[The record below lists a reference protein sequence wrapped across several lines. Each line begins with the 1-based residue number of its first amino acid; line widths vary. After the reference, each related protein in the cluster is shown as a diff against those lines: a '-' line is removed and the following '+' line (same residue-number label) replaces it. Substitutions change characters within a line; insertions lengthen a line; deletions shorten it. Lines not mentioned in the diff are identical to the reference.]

1 MDYQPE
7 SNLKYIISLIIHSI
21 IRLLFKLDLALES
34 VVKFKYKK
42 FEKHIVK
49 LPTLCAF
56 KYKPP

>member
-7 SNLKYIISLIIHSI
+7 SNLKYIISLIVHSKT
-21 IRLLFKLDLALES
+21 RFKLDLALES

-42 FEKHIVK
+42 FVKNILK

>member
-7 SNLKYIISLIIHSI
+7 SNLKYIISLIIRSKNI
-21 IRLLFKLDLALES
+21 FKLYLALES
-34 VVKFKYKK
+34 VVKSKYEK

-56 KYKPP
+56 K